1 MAKLAGMEPH
11 DLWSR
16 CDRTNI
22 FRQFPGTKPP
32 AAAQRNSQPY
42 RKHNSVGDRFDL
54 HQAKTNVDAMDITGY
69 NLVVL
74 LGLNVAKAF
83 RIKSPRLFQRW
94 YLDEDLNIV
103 PMVASTTEDCA
114 ATLLLVFPHP
124 SGVSHYWNSRS
135 NRNKAMQELRAA
147 MNATGMMARKTSVYF
162 QKKKRRVH
170 SKFFK
175 AMHDR
180 EMERERER
188 EKKKERGKEMVKV
201 KEKEKEMEKEKEKE
215 MEKEME
221 KEKEKEKE

>member
-1 MAKLAGMEPH
+1 
-11 DLWSR
+11 
-16 CDRTNI
+16 
-22 FRQFPGTKPP
+22 
-32 AAAQRNSQPY
+32 
-42 RKHNSVGDRFDL
+42 
-54 HQAKTNVDAMDITGY
+54 MDITGY

-114 ATLLLVFPHP
+114 ATYSMLLVFPHP

-180 EMERERER
+180 EMEKER
-188 EKKKERGKEMVKV
+188 EKER
-201 KEKEKEMEKEKEKE
+201 EKEKEKK
-215 MEKEME
+215 KE
-221 KEKEKEKE
+221 